1 MAELITMPKLSDT
14 MEEGVLVTWFKKV
27 GEQVKDGELIAEIET
42 DKATMEFESYLEGE
56 VLYIGVE
63 EGATVVVDAPLI
75 IIGAKGEDFTA
86 LLAANKQS
94 TKEEKT
100 PAVKSTETAPVV
112 KADPVKAAPIQDSRL
127 KVSPLAKKIAKEK
140 GISLSQIQGTGPNN
154 RIVKRDVESYKSS
167 NIQSNFVGVE
177 KYTEQPLSQMRKVI
191 AKRLAESKF
200 TAPHFYLT
208 MDIDMDAAIESRKA
222 IKSVLDIKISFNDMI
237 IKACA
242 KALKKHPKVNSS
254 WLGDRIRYN
263 EHINIGV
270 AVAVDE
276 GLLVPVVRFAD
287 GKRLSQIS
295 SEVKDY
301 ARKAKNK
308 ELQPKDWAGNTF
320 TVSNLGMFGIEEF
333 TAIINPPDAAILA
346 IGAIKQVPV
355 VKNSEIVA
363 GNVMR
368 VTLSCDHR
376 VVDGVVGSQFL
387 NTFKQY
393 MENPSILLGEIN
405 I

>member
-112 KADPVKAAPIQDSRL
+112 KADPVKATPIQDSRL

-140 GISLSQIQGTGPNN
+140 GISLNQIQGTGPNN
-154 RIVKRDVESYKSS
+154 RIVKRDVESYKPS

-295 SEVKDY
+295 LEVKDY

>member
-112 KADPVKAAPIQDSRL
+112 KADPVKATPIQDSRL

-140 GISLSQIQGTGPNN
+140 GISLNQIQGTGPNN
-154 RIVKRDVESYKSS
+154 RIVKRDVESYKPS
-167 NIQSNFVGVE
+167 NTQSNFVGVE

-295 SEVKDY
+295 LEVKDY

-355 VKNSEIVA
+355 VKNSEIVT